1 MHVRPERSQSLSR
14 TRKLTALVTSR
25 RLQELPLEHADLHER
40 DERCHLV
47 RLSLVYI
54 ASDSLD

>member
-1 MHVRPERSQSLSR
+1 MSR